1 MANFICYALQEC
13 NFNLHF
19 ACVTEASCILT
30 KLHNAF
36 FFFFWKPLQPP
47 NLDNRLI
54 FWRGV
59 DKALLSRQR
68 LFFPPST
75 LMGHGPFRGH
85 EIGGIYLLKVN
96 ITARR
101 EIWSKLKMETW
112 KQHQDVVLL
121 SVLLTWNR
129 LTPSSSAFIV
139 NFDQVIFIAN
149 LSVCWNDNDDDDDD
163 DRHDG
168 DNGITDINK
177 IMLKKIC
184 LLKKMCLQFNYAISI
199 SKFPA
204 PSKFANVTP
213 VF

>member
-1 MANFICYALQEC
+1 
-13 NFNLHF
+13 
-19 ACVTEASCILT
+19 
-30 KLHNAF
+30 
-36 FFFFWKPLQPP
+36 
-47 NLDNRLI
+47 
-54 FWRGV
+54 
-59 DKALLSRQR
+59 
-68 LFFPPST
+68 
-75 LMGHGPFRGH
+75 
-85 EIGGIYLLKVN
+85 
-96 ITARR
+96 
-101 EIWSKLKMETW
+101 METS
-112 KQHQDVVLL
+112 KQHQDVLL

-149 LSVCWNDNDDDDDD
+149 LSVCWNDNNDDDD